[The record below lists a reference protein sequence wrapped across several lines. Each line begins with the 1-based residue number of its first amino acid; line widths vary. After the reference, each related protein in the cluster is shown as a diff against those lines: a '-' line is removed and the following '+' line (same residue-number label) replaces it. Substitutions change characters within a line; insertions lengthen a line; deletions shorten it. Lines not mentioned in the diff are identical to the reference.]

1 MCRGME
7 RDGRTG
13 ESNLLDEVEGG
24 LFRVDAVAF
33 DSGVHESDLHTQSK
47 G

>member
-1 MCRGME
+1 ME
-7 RDGRTG
+7 KDGRTG
-13 ESNLLDEVEGG
+13 ESNLLNEVEGG

-33 DSGVHESDLHTQSK
+33 DSRVHESDLEAERK